1 MKMNTMRAL
10 LSILAVALTA
20 AFTSVRADTPS
31 PRNFVEQIEE
41 QSEGK
46 IVIDIP
52 KSIMDIIF
60 PPANTG
66 RTTRSNNNAN
76 RQTRSVQA
84 NVLHSGVNRLSGY
97 RVQVF
102 SGGNGGRA
110 AEAKAKARASAVA
123 ARFPKY
129 RGQVYSYSQAP
140 NWYTRVGN
148 FQTSAEASR
157 ALGELKRAFPQ
168 YAGEMRVVR
177 CQITIIR

>member
-1 MKMNTMRAL
+1 MNTMRTL
-10 LSILAVALTA
+10 LSILTVALLTA
-20 AFTSVRADTPS
+20 VIPVRADNPA
-31 PRNFVEQIEE
+31 PRNFVEQIQE
-41 QSEGK
+41 QSEGNIK
-46 IVIDIP
+46 IDIP
-52 KSIMDIIF
+52 QSIMNIIF
-60 PPANTG
+60 PPAPRHNSGGSTSRNQP
-66 RTTRSNNNAN
+66 RT
-76 RQTRSVQA
+76 VQA